1 MKKWFINK
9 FALSKGEFNGLLV
22 LVSLIVLL
30 KLLPGVYAF
39 WNTEDTE
46 DYANEKALYTLHLND
61 MKASESPAKTKFVEL
76 KKEAKTGN
84 KRFYFDPN
92 TLSLQGWQELG
103 LSQRQALALIKY
115 IAKGGQFK
123 EAQDLH
129 KMYTISDELYQQ
141 IAPYVRIAPKA
152 EKRIFGLEG
161 YKPSRKISRSE
172 PKLVSLNTADSAAL
186 LEVSGIGPAFAR
198 RILRYRERLGGFYR
212 KEQLLEVYGLD
223 STKYEEI
230 KSQLIIASEQLRKIN
245 INTAALEDFK
255 NHPYIRYKQINA
267 LIQYRKQHGNYSN
280 IADLNKVAILDS
292 ETIERLAP
300 YLNFE

>member
-1 MKKWFINK
+1 MKKWLIHQ

-22 LVSLIVLL
+22 LVLIIVFL
-30 KLLPGVYAF
+30 KLLPRLHAF

-46 DYANEKALYTLHLND
+46 NHAKEKALYTLHLNE
-61 MKASESPAKTKFVEL
+61 MKQSGSTATREFVEL
-76 KKEAKTGN
+76 KKETRIATR
-84 KRFYFDPN
+84 RFYFDPN
-92 TLSLQGWQELG
+92 TLSLQGWQQLG
-103 LSQRQALALIKY
+103 LSQRQALSLLKY
-115 IAKGGQFK
+115 IAKGGQFRK
-123 EAQDLH
+123 AQDLQ

-141 IAPYVRIAPKA
+141 IAPYVRIMPMA
-152 EKRIFGLEG
+152 EQKGLG
-161 YKPSRKISRSE
+161 LGAYKPGRKISRSE
-172 PKLVSLNTADSAAL
+172 LKLVSLNTADSAAL
-186 LEVSGIGPAFAR
+186 VEVSGIGPAFAR
-198 RILRYRERLGGFYR
+198 RILKYRERLGGFYR

-223 STKYEEI
+223 SIKYEEI
-230 KSQLIIASEQLRKIN
+230 SSQLIITPDQLRKIN

-280 IADLNKVAILDS
+280 IADLNKIAILDG